1 VIILAQYS
9 MEIQCDKIYWFKI
22 YNELTAAGTEDDC
35 NLPAFIDK
43 DYRSRSSATYS
54 NHLGSLV

>member
-1 VIILAQYS
+1 

-22 YNELTAAGTEDDC
+22 YNELTSAGTGDDC
-35 NLPAFIDK
+35 NLPTFINK